1 MGDKMKGPAGH
12 GTACRALRDSFAWN
26 ERLRL
31 GMQSGMKKQ
40 LFKLLV
46 KLNRII
52 LPSYYKN
59 DPMKLTTFQKAVLGF
74 RY

>member
-1 MGDKMKGPAGH
+1 
-12 GTACRALRDSFAWN
+12 
-26 ERLRL
+26 
-31 GMQSGMKKQ
+31 MKKQ